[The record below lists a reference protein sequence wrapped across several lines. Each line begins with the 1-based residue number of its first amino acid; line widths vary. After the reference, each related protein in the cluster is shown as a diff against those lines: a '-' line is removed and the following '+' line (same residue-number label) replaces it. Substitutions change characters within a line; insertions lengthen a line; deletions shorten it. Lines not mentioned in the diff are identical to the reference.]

1 MVVGEKSIS
10 LNSVYFADI
19 LNHLDYVAFDS
30 GPGQMMLKERSFY
43 DMMDRKPLPVT
54 LTLDEKI
61 ERLFGLLDDAD
72 RRILEN
78 RAKVR
83 ATINAMHR
91 LYEQNK
97 DRPLDQSR
105 LNLR

>member
-1 MVVGEKSIS
+1 
-10 LNSVYFADI
+10 
-19 LNHLDYVAFDS
+19 
-30 GPGQMMLKERSFY
+30 
-43 DMMDRKPLPVT
+43 
-54 LTLDEKI
+54 
-61 ERLFGLLDDAD
+61 LLDDAD